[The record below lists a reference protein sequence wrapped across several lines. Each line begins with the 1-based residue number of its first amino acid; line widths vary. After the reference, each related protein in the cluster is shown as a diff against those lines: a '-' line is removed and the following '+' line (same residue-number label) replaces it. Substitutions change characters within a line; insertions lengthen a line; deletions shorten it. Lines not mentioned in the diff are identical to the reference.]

1 MWFNKAEYLKGF
13 DSGFKLGLQMASE
26 IDSRVSKEIRDKAIS
41 DTLER
46 LNGNNKKTD

>member
-1 MWFNKAEYLKGF
+1 MWFKKDEYLKGF

-26 IDSRVSKEIRDKAIS
+26 FDKRVSKEIRDKAIQ

-46 LNGNNKKTD
+46 LNGNNKKTN